1 MSCQL
6 GQELLQRHLDEGGP
20 ADALERHVAGCP
32 DCAADWPAVG
42 RLLAGV
48 RLLKPPSPPDGL
60 RETIVGSLLAEARLA
75 ARSRWRR
82 RVVSLGG
89 LAAAAA
95 VAITLGVW
103 AWRPAAEDRPLLGSA
118 QVRPVPAPAAPAQE
132 PLRESMEQVG
142 SAVAALT
149 SRTASETVDRTTL
162 IVPLVRQTA
171 PPLADVPAALE
182 PPLEPYREAT
192 QGVSAGLAPVAD
204 SARRA
209 VGLFLRDLPM
219 GR

>member
-6 GQELLQRHLDEGGP
+6 GQELLQRHLDEGEP

-32 DCAADWPAVG
+32 ECAADWPAVV

-82 RVVSLGG
+82 VVSLGG

-103 AWRPAAEDRPLLGSA
+103 ASRPATDRPSSLQAG
-118 QVRPVPAPAAPAQE
+118 VKPEPAATASIQE
-132 PLRESMEQVG
+132 PLRESMEQAG